1 MTPWMRWEP
10 GDSFLLRLISI
21 NFFCFEWRTLR
32 GQTINRLGGNI
43 MSVSVRANPRPQPF
57 DSPRG
62 LALLRD
68 PLLNKGTAFTEQE
81 RDTLGLRGF
90 LPAHVFS
97 MKAQA
102 ERVLVNLRSLP
113 SDLAKYVA
121 LNELHDR
128 NEALFFRVVAD
139 NIDEIQPLIY
149 TPTVGLACQ
158 RFGYI
163 FQRPRGLFIAAND
176 RGHIAELLGNW
187 PYPAKLIVVTDG
199 ERILGLGDLG
209 ANGMGIPVGKL
220 SLYSA
225 CAGIHPELCLP
236 VVLDVGTNNEALL
249 NDPYYI
255 GTRQHRL
262 GGAAYDEFVDEFITA
277 ARETFPGVV
286 IQFEDF
292 ANHSAFRLLHKYRD
306 RIPVFNDDI
315 QGTAAVAL
323 AGLLSA
329 LRVTG
334 SKLTDQ
340 TLLFLGAGEA
350 ATGIADL
357 VVSAMVAEGASEAE
371 ALRRNWLV
379 DSRGLVVRNRPGL
392 TEHKLRYAHDQA
404 PIGDFLTA
412 IQTLKPT
419 AIIGVAA
426 VGGAFTPEVLQTMAG
441 INDRPIVFALSNPT
455 SKAEC
460 SAEEAY
466 YHSGGRALFACGSPY
481 DPVQFNGT
489 TFVPRQGNNSYIFPG
504 VGLGAIASG
513 SRLVTDEM
521 FMAAARTLAQ
531 LVSESDIKQGSLYP
545 ALPRIREVSAH
556 IAAAV
561 AGVAYKRGLA
571 TGQLPKDLVAY
582 IQSQMYDPH
591 Y

>member
-1 MTPWMRWEP
+1 M
-10 GDSFLLRLISI
+10 
-21 NFFCFEWRTLR
+21 
-32 GQTINRLGGNI
+32 
-43 MSVSVRANPRPQPF
+43 MSASAWALPSSKHA

-68 PLLNKGTAFTEQE
+68 PLLNKGTAFTEAE
-81 RDTLGLRGF
+81 RDALGLRGF
-90 LPAHVFS
+90 LPAHVLS
-97 MKAQA
+97 MEEQVA
-102 ERVLVNLRSLP
+102 RVLTNLRSLP
-113 SDLAKYVA
+113 NDLEKYIA
-121 LNELHDR
+121 LNSLHDR
-128 NEALFFRVVAD
+128 NEALFFRVVCD

-158 RFGYI
+158 RFGLI
-163 FQRPRGLFIAAND
+163 FQRPRGMFISAND
-176 RGHIAELLGNW
+176 RGRIAELLANW

-209 ANGMGIPVGKL
+209 AHGMGIPVGKL

-225 CAGIHPELCLP
+225 CAGVHPENCLP
-236 VVLDVGTNNEALL
+236 VMLDVGTNNEEFL

-255 GTRQHRL
+255 GLRRKRL
-262 GGAAYDEFVDEFITA
+262 TGAAYDEFVDEFINA
-277 ARETFPGVV
+277 AREAFPGVL

-306 RIPVFNDDI
+306 RFCVFNDDI

-329 LRVTG
+329 LRVSG
-334 SKLTDQ
+334 GKLSEQ
-340 TLLFLGAGEA
+340 KVLFLGAGEA

-357 VVSAMVAEGASEAE
+357 VVSAMMAEGMSEAE

-379 DSRGLVVRNRPGL
+379 DSRGLVVKSRSGL
-392 TEHKLRYAHDQA
+392 TEHKLRYAHDHAQV
-404 PIGDFLTA
+404 GDFLTA
-412 IQTLKPT
+412 IRTLRPS

-426 VGGAFTPEVLQTMAG
+426 VGGAFTPEVLKTMAE
-441 INDRPIVFALSNPT
+441 INQRPIVFALSNPT
-455 SKAEC
+455 SKSEC

-466 YHSGGRALFACGSPY
+466 RHTEGRALFACGSPY
-481 DPVQFNGT
+481 DPVKLDGK

-513 SRLVTDEM
+513 ARLVTDEM
-521 FMAAARTLAQ
+521 FMAAAQTLAC
-531 LVSESDIKQGSLYP
+531 LVNPDDIEQGSLYP
-545 ALPRIREVSAH
+545 ALPRIREASAH

-561 AGVAYKRGLA
+561 AGGAYKRGLA
-571 TGQLPKDLVAY
+571 TTPLPNNMMGF
-582 IQSQMYDPH
+582 IEQQMFDPR

>member
-1 MTPWMRWEP
+1 
-10 GDSFLLRLISI
+10 
-21 NFFCFEWRTLR
+21 
-32 GQTINRLGGNI
+32 

-163 FQRPRGLFIAAND
+163 FQRPRGLFIAASD

-334 SKLTDQ
+334 GKLTDQ
-340 TLLFLGAGEA
+340 NLLFLGAGEA

-392 TEHKLRYAHDQA
+392 TEHKLRYAHDHA
-404 PIGDFLTA
+404 PIGDFLGA
-412 IQTLKPT
+412 IQSLKPT

-426 VGGAFTPEVLQTMAG
+426 VGGAFTPEVLQAMAA

-460 SAEEAY
+460 SAEQAY
-466 YHSGGRALFACGSPY
+466 RQTGGRALFACGSPF
-481 DPVQFNGT
+481 DPVELDGQ

-513 SRLVTDEM
+513 TRLVTDEM

-561 AGVAYKRGLA
+561 AGVAYERGLA
-571 TGQLPKDLVAY
+571 TGQLPNDLVGY